1 MPQRIKHFI
10 WRAAN
15 DSLPTKQN
23 LARWNIPLDV
33 TCSLCDDYQE
43 TILHAL
49 WLCDQAKSVWK
60 SVPHFSGLYLSA
72 HRSFVDLLDSVFKLG
87 TSFSVALFST
97 IAWCL
102 WQRRIKLRECQ
113 PTWPRQEIGRRAKE
127 LVVEFF
133 EIHQQPPNP
142 VHRAP
147 RVKWSPPA
155 EGGYKANFDATF
167 FDNSELA
174 VLGVVVRD
182 SSGNIMGALSQK
194 ISRPQSMEHAEALVA
209 RRAVILVKELMLF
222 QVCFEG
228 DCQRVIQA
236 INAPGACR
244 TLFGHIIEEIRCF
257 SSSLVSCSFIHVRR
271 EGNKLAHALARRA
284 VLSVDTDVWV
294 EKLPNDLD
302 DVFHSDL
309 VQ

>member
-1 MPQRIKHFI
+1 M
-10 WRAAN
+10 
-15 DSLPTKQN
+15 
-23 LARWNIPLDV
+23 
-33 TCSLCDDYQE
+33 
-43 TILHAL
+43 
-49 WLCDQAKSVWK
+49 
-60 SVPHFSGLYLSA
+60 
-72 HRSFVDLLDSVFKLG
+72 DLLYSVFELG
-87 TSFSVALFST
+87 ASFSVALFST

-102 WQRRIKLRECQ
+102 WQRRNKLRERQ

-174 VLGVVVRD
+174 MLGVVVWD

-284 VLSVDTDVWV
+284 VLSVDTDIWV

-302 DVFHSDL
+302 DLFRFDL